1 MRPSAMAHAPQQH
14 AQRRCPHPT
23 CTERVPGLL
32 WACLEHWRMLPPQ
45 IRKEL
50 LRQYRRPGPATLLL
64 RFAQENAFIYW
75 DGLERAA

>member
-1 MRPSAMAHAPQQH
+1 
-14 AQRRCPHPT
+14 
-23 CTERVPGLL
+23 VPGLL